1 MRNTNLLLD
10 VTPDQR
16 GMIPQSQVNRLIQ
29 VKPFVNIPNL
39 ALNQTVQV
47 SSYYQNNAQYNGA
60 QAVDGSWESRWAAA
74 DGVTSAWLEVDFAA
88 PTRFN
93 SVIWGECTDYGQR
106 IRGYQIQYWNG
117 SAWTTLVTGTIP
129 VSPAELDTF
138 PVVQASRIRL
148 NIPTLSGTQGPTVW
162 DFQVYCTAGQTDVRD
177 CRSSARRSGHDAAAR
192 QYRLLVSGLNAGGTG
207 QTGIAACYDLRGKRL
222 YAGKNRESARKVLRH
237 LAVRQAVI
245 EENAKSAP

>member
-29 VKPFVNIPNL
+29 VKPFVNIPDL

-117 SAWTTLVTGTIP
+117 SAWITLVTGTIP

-138 PVVQASRIRL
+138 PVVQSSRIRL

-177 CRSSARRSGHDAAAR
+177 CRSSARCSGYDAAAPR
-192 QYRLLVSGLNAGGTG
+192 YRLLVSGLNSGGTEK
-207 QTGIAACYDLRGKRL
+207 TGNAVYYDLRGKRL
-222 YAGKNRESARKVLRH
+222 YAVQYRDLARKGRWDRTG
-237 LAVRQAVI
+237 RQVVI
-245 EENAKSAP
+245 EENSKSAP